1 RAELK
6 CYDELGCLE
15 TGGAFF
21 DEIRRPFVLT
31 PHDRDMIKVR
41 YLLYTRDRPEATML
55 CWNSSLETVRDSPFN
70 ASRPTKF
77 IVHGYLDTVYFGAW
91 MTEMKDAYLKN
102 ADMNVFIVD
111 WSGGNGPAYETAVVN
126 ARIAGAE
133 IALLVRK
140 LEVAFGA
147 NASTMH
153 IIGHSLGAHVAG
165 YAGHNITRLGRITAL
180 DPAEPFFEG
189 MPHEVRVDRSDA
201 DFVDVIH
208 TDSHPYLSKL
218 DMGLDLGR
226 QDKGGDE
233 LVQCE
238 GCGRWCYLEETGFG
252 SLEEAKGMSFECR
265 LCVKLQQVTGEWEG
279 RVREIEAELKA
290 EGEKRVGL
298 EAQVEELTRQL
309 NHEREQRV
317 GLEKQVEE
325 LGEVWKAGL
334 EECKRECDSRV
345 ERLEGVIR
353 ASESSEGRKEE
364 VSVLAGRTAGPQAGV
379 AGGQESS
386 LLNDGL
392 DDAGEL
398 SDPQLNSAFEQQAS
412 GSQVT
417 ADKSQD
423 KGAQVPGGS
432 RVLVVGS
439 SNVARVKRG
448 VLNRVK
454 RDQRVTVEVQ
464 PGKCMVDAMT
474 AARVRDIV
482 SCHHQRAVHYMLDS
496 IENQNCVPLSF
507 ECSSYEAFK
516 KGQCRD
522 CGEDGSACAPMGE
535 QADVWR
541 PHKQDRERRMYG
553 DTNAHKPFCAY
564 QYLVTVRTGDQV
576 KRANAEGTI
585 SLTTKQGGKS
595 VTFKVNKRFME
606 FRPNSTYT
614 FLTTSPAMISDYTK
628 LALRFKS
635 TLFFTTANLPLLDL
649 QIQPLTANV
658 PKSMVKAATRRFC
671 PPWDPQGIGSFET
684 VTLKKC

>member
-1 RAELK
+1 MSAPVFLTALAVTLVGCGTYVKAELK

-21 DEIRRPFVLT
+21 DEIRRPFILT
-31 PHDRDMIKVR
+31 PHDRDMIKVQ

-77 IVHGYLDTVYFGAW
+77 IVHGYLDTVYFGEW
-91 MTEMKDAYLKN
+91 MTEMKNAYLKN

-111 WSGGNGPAYETAVVN
+111 WSGGNGPGYETAVVN

-133 IALLVRK
+133 IAFLVRK

-165 YAGHNITRLGRITAL
+165 YAGLNITRLGRITAL

-189 MPHEVRVDRSDA
+189 MPPEVRVDRSDA

-218 DMGLDLGR
+218 GVSEGMGMEEAVGHVDFYPNGGQIMPGCDLPNR
-226 QDKGGDE
+226 WLSLIKGG
-233 LVQCE
+233 
-238 GCGRWCYLEETGFG
+238 FI
-252 SLEEAKGMSFECR
+252 KG
-265 LCVKLQQVTGEWEG
+265 L
-279 RVREIEAELKA
+279 REI
-290 EGEKRVGL
+290 
-298 EAQVEELTRQL
+298 
-309 NHEREQRV
+309 
-317 GLEKQVEE
+317 
-325 LGEVWKAGL
+325 LG
-334 EECKRECDSRV
+334 
-345 ERLEGVIR
+345 
-353 ASESSEGRKEE
+353 
-364 VSVLAGRTAGPQAGV
+364 
-379 AGGQESS
+379 
-386 LLNDGL
+386 
-392 DDAGEL
+392 
-398 SDPQLNSAFEQQAS
+398 
-412 GSQVT
+412 
-417 ADKSQD
+417 
-423 KGAQVPGGS
+423 
-432 RVLVVGS
+432 
-439 SNVARVKRG
+439 
-448 VLNRVK
+448 
-454 RDQRVTVEVQ
+454 
-464 PGKCMVDAMT
+464 
-474 AARVRDIV
+474 
-482 SCHHQRAVHYMLDS
+482 CHHQRAVHYMLDS

-507 ECSSYEAFK
+507 ECPSYEAFK

-553 DTNAHKPFCAY
+553 VTNAHKPFCAY
-564 QYLVTVRTGDQV
+564 QYLVTIRTGDQV
-576 KRANAEGTI
+576 KRANAEGII

-595 VTFKVNKRFME
+595 VTFKVNKRLME

-628 LALRFKS
+628 LTLRFKS
-635 TLFFTTANLPLLDL
+635 TLIFTTANLPLLDV

-658 PKSMVKAATRRFC
+658 PKSMAKAVTRRFC
-671 PPWDPQGIGSFET
+671 PPWDPQGISSFAT